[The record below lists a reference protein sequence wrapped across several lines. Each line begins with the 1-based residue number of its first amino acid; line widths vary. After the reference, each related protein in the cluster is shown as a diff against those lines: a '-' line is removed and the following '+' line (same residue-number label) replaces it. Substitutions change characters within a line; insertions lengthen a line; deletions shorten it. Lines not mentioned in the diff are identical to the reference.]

1 MTTIP
6 QPHRRLRRSL
16 VAVTATAALALA
28 GCGDDE
34 PTSTTPTP
42 SESPSASE
50 SGKAD
55 DKPGRDKKTTPPA
68 STDEVVVDV
77 SIVGDDVTPVAQSVD
92 LGVGETL
99 LLEVESDRAGEL
111 HVHSSPEQTVAFEAG
126 SSKLDLTFD
135 KPGSVDVEEHES
147 GALIVRVLVQ

>member
-50 SGKAD
+50 SE

-68 STDEVVVDV
+68 ATDEVVVDV